1 MIVRLT
7 PPAKAQLLAA
17 VAYINADRP
26 AAVRDFRRR
35 VDGALRRL
43 IDLPESGRLI
53 PEFSGLGFR
62 EVLVGPHR
70 WLYRVQGNVV
80 WVVGVWHDAQIPDEP
95 GEPANAQQAGAAGH
109 PPVAADRLT
118 H

>member
-1 MIVRLT
+1 VIVRLT
-7 PPAKAQLLAA
+7 PPARAQLLAA

-26 AAVRDFRRR
+26 TAARDFRMR

-43 IDLPESGRLI
+43 IDFPESGRVV

-62 EVLVGPHR
+62 EVLVDSYR
-70 WLYRVQGNVV
+70 LFYRVQGDVA

-95 GEPANAQQAGAAGH
+95 DEPAGA
-109 PPVAADRLT
+109 
-118 H
+118 